1 MSTCL
6 VVFSPGQVLLSIQQ
20 MLTVEW
26 TKSWQRNIN
35 KKKQTKIE
43 STNEGY
49 SEVPIKNN
57 YFELEHSTNGN

>member
-20 MLTVEW
+20 ILTVALA
-26 TKSWQRNIN
+26 KSRQRNIN
-35 KKKQTKIE
+35 IKKQTKIE

-57 YFELEHSTNGN
+57 YFEFENSTNGN